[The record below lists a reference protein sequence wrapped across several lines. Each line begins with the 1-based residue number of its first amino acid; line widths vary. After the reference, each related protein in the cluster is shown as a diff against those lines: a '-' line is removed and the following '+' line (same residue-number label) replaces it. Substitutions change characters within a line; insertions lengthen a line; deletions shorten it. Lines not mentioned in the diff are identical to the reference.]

1 MGVEMPLGSEES
13 AQFEL
18 IPRDFRLFFL
28 NLKGSQSRF
37 EGLEAGRKR
46 RFVVKERA
54 FVPLAKAFGTDN
66 LPERTYQ
73 SRQYRV
79 LPSTL
84 HQGNQAKG

>member
-1 MGVEMPLGSEES
+1 MLLGSEES
-13 AQFEL
+13 AQLEL

-28 NLKGSQSRF
+28 NLKGSQSR
-37 EGLEAGRKR
+37 LEDLKSWRKR

-54 FVPLAKAFGTDN
+54 FVRLVKELSTDN

-79 LPSTL
+79 LPSIL